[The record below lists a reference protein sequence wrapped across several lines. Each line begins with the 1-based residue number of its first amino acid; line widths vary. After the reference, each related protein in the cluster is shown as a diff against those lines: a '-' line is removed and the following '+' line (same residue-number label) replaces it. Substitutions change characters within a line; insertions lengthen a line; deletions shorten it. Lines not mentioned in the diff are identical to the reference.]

1 MRTELSKEEQITG
14 FELHDIKKFS
24 LQSALNS
31 EIPEGIIL
39 SILTDYKKADA
50 GKVIEKII
58 YKLQKT
64 SKSESE
70 LRKSIKQLVVLSRLR
85 KLEGKIKQKVNDM
98 PITYDISKGFRGK
111 KPTNC
116 IMKEFKKEFWKEE
129 KKEWKREWKRTDFK

>member
-14 FELHDIKKFS
+14 FELHDNKKFS

-39 SILTDYKKADA
+39 SILTDYKKSET

-58 YKLQKT
+58 YKLQKA

-70 LRKSIKQLVVLSRLR
+70 LAKSIKQLVILSRLR
-85 KLEGKIKQKVNDM
+85 NLEVKIKQKVNDM

-111 KPTNC
+111 KTTVS
-116 IMKEFKKEFWKEE
+116 IIEE
-129 KKEWKREWKRTDFK
+129 